1 VHAKFSGNSKWLTPE
16 TTLSEYI
23 HKYAPAKDKNK
34 PVEYTEFMADKFN
47 QLLGENVITKDTPVS
62 DIKEALLDAGYDA
75 DHIIT
80 QAHLSMENPRIL
92 RDLNITFGKTVATPA
107 PMPEARKAAA
117 AQKKPA
123 VKAEPP
129 KPAPQSNYNFGAT
142 INTQPVK
149 AQPAKTDPKVT
160 LKPAP
165 KVASKPVAKKEEEP
179 FFKMPNFSISDFTLP
194 DVTMPNV
201 KVDVNFK
208 TTGAVGK
215 WLYETLAP
223 VAGKSIDEDVVN
235 IFDYL
240 QNGGSIFDVKEIYKG
255 YKAKK
260 GGSEE
265 SDLIGESKKMTPAV
279 DVQAALS
286 NWGYYEKPA
295 ESLAKKKYVIDTKQI
310 SDSPSVDQDVYT
322 SRAFILNLKNNTNKF
337 SLLDNIHGKSGIKDI
352 AGFYKNFQPVNGSIV
367 FTMQNDQVS
376 NQKPL
381 TTINKNDKWYEGSE
395 YLVKLNS
402 NNTVEVAKT
411 SSLKEGDN
419 VFKLKDKIFSFDD
432 FDIKDGKI
440 RTIYHGGSGGINAL
454 IPAVKSDAKTYKK
467 GSTFTIGLTDK
478 KKEAGYLPIDEATQY
493 GRSRGGSFILFSE
506 DLSQQYMVGGSF
518 KNLYD
523 FYLDVKKLHPD
534 KKFKVFASDTGSYSN
549 SFFPKSGK
557 IDGNVYN
564 KSNIRNTWG
573 EVQHMV
579 LMN

>member
-1 VHAKFSGNSKWLTPE
+1 
-16 TTLSEYI
+16 
-23 HKYAPAKDKNK
+23 
-34 PVEYTEFMADKFN
+34 MADKFN
-47 QLLGENVITKDTPVS
+47 QLLGENVITKDTPVA

-80 QAHLSMENPRIL
+80 QAHLSMENPKIL
-92 RDLNITFGKTVATPA
+92 RDLNITFGKTPTSASAPVKPKPVAKQPA
-107 PMPEARKAAA
+107 
-117 AQKKPA
+117 
-123 VKAEPP
+123 P

-149 AQPAKTDPKVT
+149 TQPVKTETPKTDPKVT

-165 KVASKPVAKKEEEP
+165 KPIPKVTIKKEEEP
-179 FFKMPNFSISDFTLP
+179 FFRMPDFSISDFKLP
-194 DVTMPNV
+194 EIPTPNV
-201 KVDVNFK
+201 KIDVNFK

-215 WLYETLAP
+215 WLYETLSD
-223 VAGKSIDEDVVN
+223 VAGATIDEDVVN

-240 QNGGSIFDVKEIYKG
+240 KNGGAIGDVKEIYDN

-260 GGSEE
+260 GGSEK
-265 SDLIGESKKMTPAV
+265 SDLIGESKKMTPTV
-279 DVQAALS
+279 DVQTALS

-295 ESLAKKKYVIDTKQI
+295 ESLAKKKYVVDTKQV
-310 SDSPSVDQDVYT
+310 SDSPSVDKDVYT
-322 SRAFILNLKNNTNKF
+322 SRAFIVNLKSDSNKF
-337 SLLDNIHGKSGIKDI
+337 SVLNNIHGNSGVGNID
-352 AGFYKNFQPVNGSIV
+352 GFYKNFQPVNGSIV

-381 TTINKNDKWYEGSE
+381 TTITKNDKWYEGSD
-395 YLVKLNS
+395 YLIKLNS
-402 NNTVEVAKT
+402 NNTMEVAKT

-440 RTIYHGGSGGINAL
+440 NATYNSNVNAL
-454 IPAVKSDAKTYKK
+454 IPTVKSDAKTYKQ
-467 GSTFTIGLTDK
+467 GSSFVIGLTDK
-478 KKEAGYLPIDEATQY
+478 KKTAGYLPLDEATQY
-493 GRSRGGSFILFSE
+493 GKSRGGSFILFSE

-557 IDGNVYN
+557 IDGDVYR
-564 KSNIRNTWG
+564 KSNLRNTWG
-573 EVQHMV
+573 EVQHIV
-579 LMN
+579 LMNN

>member
-1 VHAKFSGNSKWLTPE
+1 MYAKFNNGSSWVKPNMTIWD
-16 TTLSEYI
+16 YI
-23 HKYAPAKDKNK
+23 HKYAPAKDKND
-34 PVEYTEFMADKFN
+34 PVKYTQDMVNRFN
-47 QLLGENVITKDTPVS
+47 QAIGKNVITKDTPLGEL
-62 DIKEALLDAGYDA
+62 KEFLIEAGLNPE
-75 DHIIT
+75 HTIT
-80 QAHLSMENPRIL
+80 KAHLQTEDPRVL
-92 RDLNITFGKTVATPA
+92 RDLNIPFGKTAATPA

-142 INTQPVK
+142 INTQPAKV
-149 AQPAKTDPKVT
+149 QPAKTDPKVT

-165 KVASKPVAKKEEEP
+165 KIAPKPVAKKEEEP
-179 FFKMPNFSISDFTLP
+179 FFRMPDFSISDFTLP

-223 VAGKSIDEDVVN
+223 VAGATIDEDVVN

-240 QNGGSIFDVKEIYKG
+240 KNGGAIGDVKEIYDN

-260 GGSEE
+260 GGSEK
-265 SDLIGESKKMTPAV
+265 SDLIGESKKMTPTV
-279 DVQAALS
+279 DVQTALS
-286 NWGYYEKPA
+286 NWGYYEKPV
-295 ESLAKKKYVIDTKQI
+295 ESLAKKKYVVDTKQI
-310 SDSPSVDQDVYT
+310 SDSPSVDKDVYT
-322 SRAFILNLKNNTNKF
+322 SRAFAVNLKSDSNKF
-337 SLLDNIHGKSGIKDI
+337 SVLNNIHGNSGVGNID
-352 AGFYKNFQPVNGSIV
+352 GFYKNFQPVNGSIV

-381 TTINKNDKWYEGSE
+381 TTITKNDKWYEGSD
-395 YLVKLNS
+395 YLIKLNS
-402 NNTVEVAKT
+402 NNTMEVAKT

-440 RTIYHGGSGGINAL
+440 NTTYNSNVNAL
-454 IPAVKSDAKTYKK
+454 IPVVKSDAKTYKQ
-467 GSTFTIGLTDK
+467 GNSFVIGLTDK
-478 KKEAGYLPIDEATQY
+478 KKTAGYLPLDEATQY
-493 GRSRGGSFILFSE
+493 GKSRGGSFILFSE

-523 FYLDVKKLHPD
+523 FYQDVKKLHPN

-549 SFFPKSGK
+549 SFFPKNGK
-557 IDGNVYN
+557 IDGDVYR
-564 KSNIRNTWG
+564 KSNLRNTWG

>member
-1 VHAKFSGNSKWLTPE
+1 VYAKFNNGSSWVKPNMTIWD
-16 TTLSEYI
+16 YI
-23 HKYAPAKDKNK
+23 HKYAPAKDKND
-34 PVEYTEFMADKFN
+34 PVKYTQDMVNRFN
-47 QLLGENVITKDTPVS
+47 QAIGKNVITKDTPLGEL
-62 DIKEALLDAGYDA
+62 KEFLIEAGLDPE
-75 DHIIT
+75 HTIT
-80 QAHLSMENPRIL
+80 KAHLQTEDPRVL
-92 RDLNITFGKTVATPA
+92 RDLNIPFGKTAATPT

-117 AQKKPA
+117 AQKKP
-123 VKAEPP
+123 EPTP
-129 KPAPQSNYNFGAT
+129 PAQLPNYNFSGT
-142 INTQPVK
+142 VNTQPTK
-149 AQPAKTDPKVT
+149 AQPVKTEAPKTDPKVT

-165 KVASKPVAKKEEEP
+165 KVSPNPVAKKEEEP
-179 FFKMPNFSISDFTLP
+179 FFRMPDFSISDFTLP
-194 DVTMPNV
+194 KVPNV

-223 VAGKSIDEDVVN
+223 VAGATIDEDIIN

-240 QNGGSIFDVKEIYKG
+240 QNGGSVLDVKEIYKG

-265 SDLIGESKKMTPAV
+265 SDLIGESKKMTPVV

-295 ESLAKKKYVIDTKQI
+295 ESLAKKKYVVDTKQI

-322 SRAFILNLKNNTNKF
+322 SRAFILNLKSDKNKF

-352 AGFYKNFQPVNGSIV
+352 AGFYNNFQPVNGSIV

-381 TTINKNDKWYEGSE
+381 TAISKNDKWYEGSD

-402 NNTVEVAKT
+402 NNTIEVAKT